1 MKDANNKQE
10 AKKIL
15 QQQIT
20 RGIQKKEKNL

>member
-10 AKKIL
+10 TKTTI

-20 RGIQKKEKNL
+20 RGIQETEKSL